1 MAGKKSRG
9 GASRG
14 NTRATQAQS
23 ASTNELG
30 ELRAE
35 LERLRQAAADAQ
47 AQVVEAQAAADE
59 ARAQAQ
65 AAQLAAAQP
74 TITQSQIVPI
84 LRPRGE
90 TFSIQ
95 SAMGLEDN
103 DDLYGSIQPA
113 FRTVRRA
120 IVQAGVDMH
129 SSLRAIPPEKLA
141 AVYKKVRDTH
151 PYMDRRRFLSD
162 WPTLDLMKQYLRNH
176 RRANRA
182 GGTRHGST
190 LPSDVDN
197 SSDE

>member
-9 GASRG
+9 GTSRG
-14 NTRATQAQS
+14 NTRVTQAQS

-35 LERLRQAAADAQ
+35 LDRLRQAAADAQ

-74 TITQSQIVPI
+74 TIPQSQIVPI

-95 SAMGLEDN
+95 SAMGLEDD
-103 DDLYGSIQPA
+103 DDLYGSIQ
-113 FRTVRRA
+113 RTVRRA

-151 PYMDRRRFLSD
+151 PYMDRRRFPSD